1 MKILFFGAK
10 SYDIKSFDAYL
21 DKEEYKDLDVVYIE
35 PNLTPQT
42 AMLAAGY
49 EAVCAFVNMDLS
61 AETIDILNTCKVK
74 LILMRCAGFNNVDLE
89 RAKGYGMTVT
99 RVPSYSPEAVAEHA
113 MALALTANRHTHK
126 AYIKVRENNYSLNGL
141 MGVNLYKKTAGIVGT
156 GKIGA
161 AMARILSLIH
171 I

>member
-89 RAKGYGMTVT
+89 RAKGYGMTT
-99 RVPSYSPEAVAEHA
+99 RAE
-113 MALALTANRHTHK
+113 LLTGSCCRACD
-126 AYIKVRENNYSLNGL
+126 
-141 MGVNLYKKTAGIVGT
+141 GT
-156 GKIGA
+156 GSDGKPPHAQSIYQ
-161 AMARILSLIH
+161 ST
-171 I
+171 

>member
-49 EAVCAFVNMDLS
+49 EAVC
-61 AETIDILNTCKVK
+61 IRKY
-74 LILMRCAGFNNVDLE
+74 GLE
-89 RAKGYGMTVT
+89 CGDNRYFKYMQGKTD
-99 RVPSYSPEAVAEHA
+99 PD
-113 MALALTANRHTHK
+113 ALCRLQQRRSRESKRLRHDRHTRTELLTGSRCR
-126 AYIKVRENNYSLNGL
+126 ACD
-141 MGVNLYKKTAGIVGT
+141 GT
-156 GKIGA
+156 GSDGKPPHA
-161 AMARILSLIH
+161 QSVH
-171 I
+171 QST

>member
-49 EAVCAFVNMDLS
+49 EAVC
-61 AETIDILNTCKVK
+61 
-74 LILMRCAGFNNVDLE
+74 
-89 RAKGYGMTVT
+89 
-99 RVPSYSPEAVAEHA
+99 
-113 MALALTANRHTHK
+113 
-126 AYIKVRENNYSLNGL
+126 
-141 MGVNLYKKTAGIVGT
+141 
-156 GKIGA
+156 
-161 AMARILSLIH
+161 LSLIH
-171 I
+171 ISEPTRQLEI

>member
-49 EAVCAFVNMDLS
+49 EAVCDS
-61 AETIDILNTCKVK
+61 
-74 LILMRCAGFNNVDLE
+74 
-89 RAKGYGMTVT
+89 
-99 RVPSYSPEAVAEHA
+99 
-113 MALALTANRHTHK
+113 
-126 AYIKVRENNYSLNGL
+126 
-141 MGVNLYKKTAGIVGT
+141 
-156 GKIGA
+156 
-161 AMARILSLIH
+161 
-171 I
+171 